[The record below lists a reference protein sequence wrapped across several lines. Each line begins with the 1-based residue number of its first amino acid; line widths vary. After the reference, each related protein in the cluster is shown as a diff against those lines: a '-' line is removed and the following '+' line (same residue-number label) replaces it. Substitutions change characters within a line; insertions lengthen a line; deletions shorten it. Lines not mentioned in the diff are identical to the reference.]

1 MIPPKLDV
9 HMTTFSASIST
20 KNVLDWGEVSAFTG
34 QRIHLYKTTANP
46 WAFKLCQSS
55 CLCRYFARV
64 KREIALQRQS
74 FITPLGLLLE
84 RRHN

>member
-9 HMTTFSASIST
+9 HITTFSASINT
-20 KNVLDWGEVSAFTG
+20 KNVLEWGEVGAFTG

-46 WAFKLCQSS
+46 WAFLFKLCQSS

-64 KREIALQRQS
+64 KREIPLNTVFYHS
-74 FITPLGLLLE
+74 FRFTCGAQT
-84 RRHN
+84 